1 MTDVLERV
9 KTYQQFIG
17 GEWVDSASGETL
29 DVENPADGK
38 VIAKVQASGAEDVDR
53 AANAAATAFETWQH
67 TTPGERSVMLLK
79 LADAI
84 EARADE
90 LGRLESKNAGK
101 PVGAAIDE
109 IPVVVDN
116 LRFFAGAARVME
128 GKAAN
133 EYMAGHT
140 SMIRREPVGVVASI
154 APWNYPIMMAGW
166 KIGPAL
172 AAGNTVILKP
182 SARTPL
188 TALVLA
194 EIAADILPPGVLNV
208 ITGTGAAIGDPLVGH
223 PKVGMISVTG
233 DTDTGK
239 HIARVAADRVKRL
252 HLELGGKAPVI
263 VFDDAD
269 IDAVIES
276 HQAVRLLER
285 RPGLHGATAGSSP
298 GRRSTTSS
306 WPSWPDAGQDHQVGR
321 PGRGRRHRD
330 GLAHR
335 EGAGRQ
341 GRGDGRSRAGT
352 APRSSP
358 AATARTGPAPTTSR
372 PSSPAPT
379 STARSS
385 RTRSS
390 GRSSR
395 VQRFS
400 DEEQAIAWANDV
412 RFGLAASVWTG
423 DAGRG
428 DAGRQGDPVRDGLDQ
443 RPLHARVGDA
453 ARRLQGVR
461 LRQGPEHVRDR
472 GLHGR
477 QARDAQDLSG
487 PSAPAGPSHGE
498 VARALRG
505 LDREA
510 IAGERWFGAKGRTVG
525 SIDLEEAFVLDAE
538 APHVLAVARFGL
550 DDGSW
555 QRYTFALTG
564 RPLAGRRGWRW
575 RGPRPARRDRRGT
588 GRSPRSGASG
598 RRQGRCSA
606 ILVCRPAPALPRLVP
621 GTLAELGGAP

>member
-128 GKAAN
+128 GKAVN
-133 EYMAGHT
+133 EYMAGLT

-172 AAGNTVILKP
+172 AAGNAVILKP

-194 EIAADILPPGVLNV
+194 EIASDILPPGVLNV
-208 ITGTGAAIGDPLVGH
+208 ITGTGATIGDPLVGH

-252 HLELGGKAPVI
+252 HLELGGKAPVV

-269 IDAVIES
+269 MEAVIENLKTFS
-276 HQAVRLLER
+276 F
-285 RPGLHGATAGSSP
+285 
-298 GRRSTTSS
+298 
-306 WPSWPDAGQDHQVGR
+306 WNAGQDCTAPCRVITGPKIYDKFVAELADAVKTIKWGDPAEGDDIEMGSLIAGSQADKVEGMVDRARDGAEIVTGGDRPDR
-321 PGRGRRHRD
+321 PG
-330 GLAHR
+330 AYY
-335 EGAGRQ
+335 EPTVVAGPDQ
-341 GRGDGRSRAGT
+341 RSEIVQDEVF
-352 APRSSP
+352 
-358 AATARTGPAPTTSR
+358 GPVVS
-372 PSSPAPT
+372 
-379 STARSS
+379 
-385 RTRSS
+385 
-390 GRSSR
+390 
-395 VQRFS
+395 VQHFS

-412 RFGLAASVWTG
+412 RFGLAASVWTADVAKG
-423 DAGRG
+423 M
-428 DAGRQGDPVRDGLDQ
+428 
-443 RPLHARVGDA
+443 RVAKAIQFGTVWINDHFTLVSGDA
-453 ARRLQGVR
+453 ARRLQGIR
-461 LRQGPEHVRDR
+461 LRQGPEQYAIEDYTVVKHVM
-472 GLHGR
+472 LK
-477 QARDAQDLSG
+477 
-487 PSAPAGPSHGE
+487 
-498 VARALRG
+498 
-505 LDREA
+505 
-510 IAGERWFGAKGRTVG
+510 I
-525 SIDLEEAFVLDAE
+525 
-538 APHVLAVARFGL
+538 
-550 DDGSW
+550 
-555 QRYTFALTG
+555 
-564 RPLAGRRGWRW
+564 
-575 RGPRPARRDRRGT
+575 
-588 GRSPRSGASG
+588 
-598 RRQGRCSA
+598 
-606 ILVCRPAPALPRLVP
+606 
-621 GTLAELGGAP
+621 

>member
-53 AANAAATAFETWQH
+53 AANAAATAFETWRH
-67 TTPGERSVMLLK
+67 TTPAERSGMLLK

-133 EYMAGHT
+133 EYMEGHT

-172 AAGNTVILKP
+172 AAGNAVILKP

-194 EIAADILPPGVLNV
+194 EIASEILPPGVLNV
-208 ITGTGAAIGDPLVGH
+208 ITGTGATIGDPLVGH
-223 PKVGMISVTG
+223 PKVGMVSVTG

-269 IDAVIES
+269 LDAVAEAIK
-276 HQAVRLLER
+276 LW
-285 RPGLHGATAGSSP
+285 GY
-298 GRRSTTSS
+298 
-306 WPSWPDAGQDHQVGR
+306 WNAGQDCTAATRVIAGPKIYDKFVAEVTSQVEVDQVGR
-321 PGRGRRHRD
+321 PGRRRRHRD

-335 EGAGRQ
+335 EGPGRQ
-341 GRGDGRSRAGT
+341 GRGHGRSRARR

-358 AATARTGPAPTTSR
+358 AASDRTDPAPTTSR
-372 PSSPAPT
+372 RSSPAPT
-379 STARSS
+379 SAARSS

-390 GRSSR
+390 GRSSP
-395 VQRFS
+395 S
-400 DEEQAIAWANDV
+400 S
-412 RFGLAASVWTG
+412 ASATRTRRSPGRTTSGSGWRRPSGRPTPG
-423 DAGRG
+423 AGC
-428 DAGRQGDPVRDGLDQ
+428 ASP
-443 RPLHARVGDA
+443 
-453 ARRLQGVR
+453 RRSS
-461 LRQGPEHVRDR
+461 
-472 GLHGR
+472 
-477 QARDAQDLSG
+477 SG
-487 PSAPAGPSHGE
+487 PS
-498 VARALRG
+498 
-505 LDREA
+505 
-510 IAGERWFGAKGRTVG
+510 G
-525 SIDLEEAFVLDAE
+525 STTT
-538 APHVLAVARFGL
+538 
-550 DDGSW
+550 SCSS
-555 QRYTFALTG
+555 
-564 RPLAGRRGWRW
+564 
-575 RGPRPARRDRRGT
+575 PRCPTAAS
-588 GRSPRSGASG
+588 RSPATARTRACTRSRTTRS
-598 RRQGRCSA
+598 SS
-606 ILVCRPAPALPRLVP
+606 
-621 GTLAELGGAP
+621 T